1 MSRQEWQFTLKEV
14 SRVSGLSEEHLTE
27 FVAHGI
33 IQAAGEDPHSWV
45 FDTHAICT
53 AHRARRLQQDLDLEA
68 TALILILDLLTQREQ
83 LEQENLALQQQ
94 LQQFLPERH

>member
-1 MSRQEWQFTLKEV
+1 MNGQQGQFTLQDIC
-14 SRVSGLSEEHLTE
+14 RLSGLNEEHLTE

-33 IQAAGEDPHSWV
+33 IQAAGEGPHSWV
-45 FDTHAICT
+45 FDTHAICI

-83 LEQENLALQQQ
+83 LEQENLSLQQQ
-94 LQQFLPERH
+94 LQQFLAEGF